1 MCPARSRLQPR
12 AVNAD
17 PMRAPPIPGSDLYTV
32 IAAQAHSAPVGPEL
46 TVLGEHLQQR
56 YGEHLAAILFYG
68 SCLRSGDALDGLVDL
83 YVLVSGYRHSGQGL
97 LRNGL
102 NWLLPPNVFYLE
114 LPLAN
119 GARVRAKYALLSLP
133 QLKRGTSKRWFQTYL
148 WGRFAQP
155 TALLYA
161 RDPTAEQ
168 VVVSAL
174 GQAAL
179 TLVGRAL
186 PSLPEHF
193 DARGL
198 WQGALALSY
207 ATELRAERSNR
218 KQELFDSYPE
228 HYLALTRALLPLLPC
243 VVTPQGI
250 SGEYR
255 SAIPAGVRRRN
266 RLAWAL
272 RRLQGK
278 GLSLLR
284 LSKALLTFQ
293 GGVDYILWKLERHS
307 GVSIEAPPRVRRYP
321 LIFGWGLL
329 WRLYRRGVF
338 R

>member
-1 MCPARSRLQPR
+1 MPTLPA
-12 AVNAD
+12 
-17 PMRAPPIPGSDLYTV
+17 PGSGLYSV
-32 IAAQAHSAPVGPEL
+32 IADQAHSATVGPEL
-46 TVLGEHLQQR
+46 AALGEHLRQR
-56 YGEHLAAILFYG
+56 YGAGLAAILFYG

-83 YVLVSGYRHSGQGL
+83 YVLVDDYRGSGQGL
-97 LRNGL
+97 LRSGL

-114 LPLAN
+114 LPLAD
-119 GARVRAKYALLSLP
+119 GGRVRAKYALLSLP
-133 QLKRGTSKRWFQTYL
+133 QLMRGTSKRWFQAYL

-155 TALLYA
+155 IALLHA
-161 RDPTAEQ
+161 RDSAAEQ
-168 VVVSAL
+168 AVVSAL

-179 TLVGRAL
+179 TLAERAL
-186 PSLPEHF
+186 PSLPERF

-228 HYLALTRALLPLLPC
+228 HYLALSRALLPLLPHP
-243 VVTPQGI
+243 VTLQGTG
-250 SGEYR
+250 GEYR
-255 SAIPAGVRRRN
+255 SEISPAVRRRN

-307 GVSIEAPPRVRRYP
+307 GVAIEAPPRVRRYP
-321 LIFGWGLL
+321 LIFGWGLI

>member
-1 MCPARSRLQPR
+1 M
-12 AVNAD
+12 D
-17 PMRAPPIPGSDLYTV
+17 PMPTLPAPGSELYNV
-32 IAAQAHSAPVGPEL
+32 IADQAHSAAVGPEL
-46 TVLGEHLQQR
+46 AALGEHLRQR
-56 YGEHLAAILFYG
+56 YGADLAAILFYG

-83 YVLVSGYRHSGQGL
+83 YVLVDDYRSSGQGL
-97 LRNGL
+97 LRSGL

-114 LPLAN
+114 LPLAA
-119 GARVRAKYALLSLP
+119 GGRVRAKYALLSLP
-133 QLKRGTSKRWFQTYL
+133 QLQRGTSRRWFQAYL

-155 TALLYA
+155 IALLHA
-161 RDPTAEQ
+161 RDSAAEQ
-168 VVVSAL
+168 AVVSAL

-179 TLVGRAL
+179 TLAGRAL
-186 PSLPEHF
+186 PSLPDRF

-228 HYLALTRALLPLLPC
+228 HYLALSQALLPLLPYPL
-243 VVTPQGI
+243 TPQGNA
-250 SGEYR
+250 GEYR
-255 SAIPAGVRRRN
+255 SEISDAARRRN

-307 GVSIEAPPRVRRYP
+307 GVAIEAPPRVRRYP
-321 LIFGWGLL
+321 LIFGWGLI